1 MYFKK
6 DPNAYCENFLENVKS
21 SSSKDISKYFNLGSI
36 EELQELLYYEW
47 SEEKLQKLLEKG
59 TKIEVYLGAND
70 KIVET
75 LSAKDFFVNFATVY
89 YIKEKGHLL

>member
-1 MYFKK
+1 MW
-6 DPNAYCENFLENVKS
+6 
-21 SSSKDISKYFNLGSI
+21 G
-36 EELQELLYYEW
+36 
-47 SEEKLQKLLEKG
+47 EEKLQKLLEKG

-89 YIKEKGHLL
+89 